1 MAAISYVFT
10 LARVAALLGE
20 DEDWLHE
27 ISAELEP
34 EDGRLAVYGLGD
46 EYTPAFT
53 EFGLENLR
61 ELIRL
66 HRESAE
72 PEFAVCGQRLEITP

>member
-1 MAAISYVFT
+1 MAAIGHVFT

-20 DEDWLHE
+20 DEDWLYE

-61 ELIRL
+61 ELIRI
-66 HRESAE
+66 HRESTERRTDEPAE
-72 PEFAVCGQRLEITP
+72 

>member
-1 MAAISYVFT
+1 MAAISHVFT

-27 ISAELEP
+27 ISAEMEP
-34 EDGRLAVYGLGD
+34 EDGVLAVYGLGD

-53 EFGLENLR
+53 ELGLENLR
-61 ELIRL
+61 ELIRI
-66 HRESAE
+66 HRGMAE
-72 PEFAVCGQRLEITP
+72 QRAAEQDE